1 MGKRQTVLKKK
12 TAQVVS
18 LLASDNLWM
27 TRRKLLEC
35 VGRVRVQCA

>member
-18 LLASDNLWM
+18 LLASGNLWM

-35 VGRVRVQCA
+35 VGRVRVQGA